1 MGSDRRLRMVEGEAV
16 IDGHRWRY
24 SVSNN
29 LDAPLWALNL
39 HGFFAGGGVYWRE
52 STRLAARLGL
62 RVVNPSMP
70 GFGGSEPLPWEKLNM
85 RTFAGGL
92 LSLLDHLGAPAA
104 LVLGHSMGGA
114 VAVQLAH
121 DAPDRVLGIVYRDGV
136 ATSSW
141 KERHGLISRILGPFL
156 PDVGMTVE
164 ILVGLALDMPDL
176 AWSKITSLAV
186 TAAPDI
192 RLNARSLSGTVPVG
206 AMLLACDYTPV
217 AEAVARRGDVPILPM
232 WGRWDRVVPVSTG
245 REFSELIG
253 QPLQWV
259 LGGHSWMIPRP
270 ASQLDVLRRSEAGK
284 AFLERVRERAG
295 RRGHSTARLA

>member
-1 MGSDRRLRMVEGEAV
+1 
-16 IDGHRWRY
+16 
-24 SVSNN
+24 
-29 LDAPLWALNL
+29 
-39 HGFFAGGGVYWRE
+39 
-52 STRLAARLGL
+52 
-62 RVVNPSMP
+62 
-70 GFGGSEPLPWEKLNM
+70 
-85 RTFAGGL
+85 
-92 LSLLDHLGAPAA
+92 
-104 LVLGHSMGGA
+104 

-141 KERHGLISRILGPFL
+141 KERHGLISRILSPFL